1 MSSQHPADPTL
12 RASGELLHQIKSGGI
27 TPEEAASFARM
38 LRRAD
43 HNGMLDPDQY
53 SEENLKKIMS
63 LGFAVK
69 LSNGNLM
76 LNPHV
81 AQIGNKVKRGEL
93 RKQFKEA
100 QALNG
105 GK

>member
-1 MSSQHPADPTL
+1 
-12 RASGELLHQIKSGGI
+12 
-27 TPEEAASFARM
+27 
-38 LRRAD
+38 
-43 HNGMLDPDQY
+43 MLDPDQY

-69 LSNGNLM
+69 LSNGCLM

-81 AQIGNKVKRGEL
+81 AQIGNKVKRGKL

-105 GK
+105 GN